1 MNIIVSLPQLTTVSQ
16 SSQDFKIPSNYECA
30 SILYDHPRAGQQVAH
45 QKMPLGQEF
54 WPFAWTDDKQL
65 QPTTSEGCYIE
76 RVSFSWKPWQDDF
89 LRTMVDSPRK
99 LLGVVVAW
107 SRYYRLH
114 SPLWLS
120 TIIYICRT
128 RFLWKLCA
136 RETSRDKILYD

>member
-65 QPTTSEGCYIE
+65 QPTTSEGCYIG
-76 RVSFSWKPWQDDF
+76 RVSFSWKPDRMIFCVQWLILHENYLALLLRDPGIIDF
-89 LRTMVDSPRK
+89 I
-99 LLGVVVAW
+99 
-107 SRYYRLH
+107 RLCGFQ
-114 SPLWLS
+114 L
-120 TIIYICRT
+120 
-128 RFLWKLCA
+128 
-136 RETSRDKILYD
+136 